1 MASNVNPTV
10 RRRRLGQELRRL
22 RELKGMTAEEVAE
35 RLLVS
40 QSKISR
46 LENGRRSISQR
57 DVRDLCGVYEVEDHR
72 IVDSLMQMAKDSR
85 QQGWW
90 HAFGDIPYSVY
101 IGLETDAASLRVY
114 DPQVVPGLLQTPQ
127 YAEALIAGALPETV
141 PADVEKRVNVRL
153 RRQERVKATENPLRL
168 WVVIDEAAL
177 RRTIG
182 GKQLMI
188 DQLESLI
195 DQSRLPHVTVQVLPF
210 SMGAHPGINGQY
222 AILEFPDA
230 SDSSVVYIEG
240 VTSDLYLEKANDVQ
254 KYSVMYEHSAGAG
267 PECGPDPGIH
277 HRDRQGVRRW
287 NGLLSAG
294 IGRLG
299 AEARHGTPRAHRG
312 GRPSRNMPSGRVNGR
327 PAARRLRV
335 ASITPTE
342 NAGRERPTR
351 ENRSEH
357 GNSSGRHGHLD
368 QVLVLHRKR
377 RMR

>member
-90 HAFGDIPYSVY
+90 HSFGDIPYSVY

-114 DPQVVPGLLQTPQ
+114 DPQVVPGLLQTRQ
-127 YAEALIAGALPETV
+127 YAESLIAGALPETAS
-141 PADVEKRVNVRL
+141 ADIEKRVQVRM
-153 RRQERVKATENPLRL
+153 RRQERISAAENPLRL
-168 WVVIDEAAL
+168 WTVLDEAAL
-177 RRTIG
+177 RRVVGTRS
-182 GKQLMI
+182 LMR
-188 DQLESLI
+188 DQLEYLVE
-195 DQSRLPHVTVQVLPF
+195 QSNLPHVTVQVIPF
-210 SMGAHPGINGQY
+210 DMGAHPGLNGQY

-230 SDSSVVYIEG
+230 ADSSVVYIEG

-254 KYSVMYEHSAGAG
+254 KYSVMYEHLRAQALNVEQS
-267 PECGPDPGIH
+267 
-277 HRDRQGVRRW
+277 RQFI
-287 NGLLSAG
+287 AD
-294 IGRLG
+294 I
-299 AEARHGTPRAHRG
+299 AKDYAR
-312 GRPSRNMPSGRVNGR
+312 
-327 PAARRLRV
+327 
-335 ASITPTE
+335 
-342 NAGRERPTR
+342 
-351 ENRSEH
+351 
-357 GNSSGRHGHLD
+357 
-368 QVLVLHRKR
+368 
-377 RMR
+377 

>member
-90 HAFGDIPYSVY
+90 HSFGDIPYSVY

-114 DPQVVPGLLQTPQ
+114 DPQVVPGLLQTRA
-127 YAEALIAGALPETV
+127 YAETLITGALPETTTT
-141 PADVEKRVNVRL
+141 DIDKRVQVRV
-153 RRQERVKATENPLRL
+153 RRQERIAAPDNPLRL
-168 WVVIDEAAL
+168 WTVLDESAL
-177 RRTIG
+177 RRVVG
-182 GKQLMI
+182 SRAVMRE
-188 DQLESLI
+188 QLEHLVE
-195 DQSRLPHVTVQVLPF
+195 QSQLPHVTVQVIPF
-210 SMGAHPGINGQY
+210 DMGAHPGLNGQY

-230 SDSSVVYIEG
+230 ADSSVVYIEG

-254 KYSVMYEHSAGAG
+254 KYSVMYEHLRAQALNVEQS
-267 PECGPDPGIH
+267 
-277 HRDRQGVRRW
+277 RQFIAKIAQEYA
-287 NGLLSAG
+287 LQ
-294 IGRLG
+294 
-299 AEARHGTPRAHRG
+299 EA
-312 GRPSRNMPSGRVNGR
+312 V
-327 PAARRLRV
+327 
-335 ASITPTE
+335 
-342 NAGRERPTR
+342 
-351 ENRSEH
+351 
-357 GNSSGRHGHLD
+357 
-368 QVLVLHRKR
+368 
-377 RMR
+377 

>member
-114 DPQVVPGLLQTPQ
+114 EPQVVPGLLQTRQ
-127 YAEALIAGALPETV
+127 YAEALIAGALPESGIT
-141 PADVEKRVNVRL
+141 DIEKRVSVRL
-153 RRQERVKATENPLRL
+153 RRQERIRDAEHPLRL
-168 WVVIDEAAL
+168 WAVIDEAAL
-177 RRTIG
+177 RRRVG
-182 GKQLMI
+182 DRQLMRE
-188 DQLESLI
+188 QLEHLVELSH
-195 DQSRLPHVTVQVLPF
+195 QPHVTVQVLPF
-210 SMGAHPGINGQY
+210 DMGAHPGINGQY

-254 KYSVMYEHSAGAG
+254 KYSVMYEHLRAQALNV
-267 PECGPDPGIH
+267 EQT
-277 HRDRQGVRRW
+277 RQFIETI
-287 NGLLSAG
+287 AKDY
-294 IGRLG
+294 
-299 AEARHGTPRAHRG
+299 ARET
-312 GRPSRNMPSGRVNGR
+312 
-327 PAARRLRV
+327 
-335 ASITPTE
+335 
-342 NAGRERPTR
+342 AGRFD
-351 ENRSEH
+351 
-357 GNSSGRHGHLD
+357 G
-368 QVLVLHRKR
+368 
-377 RMR
+377 

>member
-10 RRRRLGQELRRL
+10 RRRRLGQELRKL

-114 DPQVVPGLLQTPQ
+114 EPQIVPGLLQTRG
-127 YAEALIAGALPETV
+127 YAEALIDGAMPET
-141 PADVEKRVNVRL
+141 PATDIEKRVQVRL
-153 RRQERVKATENPLRL
+153 RRQQRIHGEDEKSAPLRL
-168 WVVIDEAAL
+168 WAVLDEATL
-177 RRTIG
+177 RRQVG
-182 GKQLMI
+182 GRDVMI
-188 DQLESLI
+188 EQLEQLVEVS
-195 DQSRLPHVTVQVLPF
+195 QLPHVTVQVMPF
-210 SMGAHPGINGQY
+210 DMGAHPGVSGQY

-240 VTSDLYLEKANDVQ
+240 VTSDLYLEKSNDVQ
-254 KYSVMYEHSAGAG
+254 RYSVMYEHLRAQALNV
-267 PECGPDPGIH
+267 DQT
-277 HRDRQGVRRW
+277 RQFI
-287 NGLLSAG
+287 SDIAK
-294 IGRLG
+294 
-299 AEARHGTPRAHRG
+299 EYARMT
-312 GRPSRNMPSGRVNGR
+312 
-327 PAARRLRV
+327 
-335 ASITPTE
+335 
-342 NAGRERPTR
+342 
-351 ENRSEH
+351 
-357 GNSSGRHGHLD
+357 
-368 QVLVLHRKR
+368 
-377 RMR
+377 

>member
-90 HAFGDIPYSVY
+90 HSFGDIPYSVY

-114 DPQVVPGLLQTPQ
+114 DPQVVPGLLQTKQ
-127 YAEALIAGALPETV
+127 YAEALIAGALPET
-141 PADVEKRVNVRL
+141 PSAEVEKRVQVRM
-153 RRQERVKATENPLRL
+153 RRQERISTEENPLRL
-168 WVVIDEAAL
+168 WTVLDEAAL
-177 RRTIG
+177 RRVVG
-182 GKQLMI
+182 NRSLMR
-188 DQLESLI
+188 DQLEQLVE
-195 DQSRLPHVTVQVLPF
+195 QSQLPHVTVQVIPF
-210 SMGAHPGINGQY
+210 DMGAHPGLNGQY

-230 SDSSVVYIEG
+230 ADSSVVYIEG

-254 KYSVMYEHSAGAG
+254 KYSVMYEHLRAQALNVDQS
-267 PECGPDPGIH
+267 
-277 HRDRQGVRRW
+277 RQFI
-287 NGLLSAG
+287 AD
-294 IGRLG
+294 I
-299 AEARHGTPRAHRG
+299 AKEYAR
-312 GRPSRNMPSGRVNGR
+312 
-327 PAARRLRV
+327 
-335 ASITPTE
+335 
-342 NAGRERPTR
+342 
-351 ENRSEH
+351 
-357 GNSSGRHGHLD
+357 
-368 QVLVLHRKR
+368 
-377 RMR
+377 

>member
-90 HAFGDIPYSVY
+90 HSFGDIPYSVY

-114 DPQVVPGLLQTPQ
+114 DPQVVPGLLQTRQ
-127 YAEALIAGALPETV
+127 YAESLIAGALPETAA
-141 PADVEKRVNVRL
+141 ADIDKRVQVRM
-153 RRQERVKATENPLRL
+153 RRQDRITAPENPLRL
-168 WVVIDEAAL
+168 WTVMDEAAL
-177 RRTIG
+177 RRVVG
-182 GKQLMI
+182 NRSLMR
-188 DQLESLI
+188 DQLEHLVEHS
-195 DQSRLPHVTVQVLPF
+195 QLPHVTVQVIPF
-210 SMGAHPGINGQY
+210 DMGAHPGLNGQY

-230 SDSSVVYIEG
+230 ADSSVVYIEG

-254 KYSVMYEHSAGAG
+254 KYSVMYEHLRAQALN
-267 PECGPDPGIH
+267 PDQS
-277 HRDRQGVRRW
+277 RQFI
-287 NGLLSAG
+287 AD
-294 IGRLG
+294 I
-299 AEARHGTPRAHRG
+299 AKEY
-312 GRPSRNMPSGRVNGR
+312 
-327 PAARRLRV
+327 AA
-335 ASITPTE
+335 
-342 NAGRERPTR
+342 
-351 ENRSEH
+351 ENR
-357 GNSSGRHGHLD
+357 
-368 QVLVLHRKR
+368 
-377 RMR
+377 